1 MKITKEKYP
10 FTVTIEDK
18 ISQSTGKMYQA
29 ISIKFVSKAKD
40 YSETNK
46 NYDKTFFNFFDEAD
60 LLALSSLCEAAYQH
74 LAITRQKE
82 KEELY
87 QSRQQ

>member
-18 ISQSTGKMYQA
+18 MSMSSGKIYQA
-29 ISIKFVSKAKD
+29 ISIKHITKAKD

-60 LLALSSLCEAAYQH
+60 LLTLSSLCEAAYQT
-74 LAITRQKE
+74 LANARQKE
-82 KEELY
+82 KEAQY
-87 QSRQQ
+87 QARQQ